1 VKRNKKKNGKFS
13 KIFKNLTNFFFF
25 FLNFSFRTPAKA
37 AVSGKKES
45 AVSESKKKDE
55 SKKKAKKSSTATTA
69 PAKATPGTS
78 STQAGATVSATA
90 TAPAAVSATAT
101 AAAAAAPISSSGK
114 ASTPSRGGYKKKL
127 IRLFSNASDMSSQ
140 PDAAEQQKSQFEH
153 EKALLV
159 MQHKAQVESF
169 ERQLREL
176 TDKVDSLK
184 SENAQLVDERDAVAG
199 ERDKWEQR
207 CLNQKKKIEALELD
221 AEKFV
226 KMMSQHHYV
235 PGKTVHNVREP
246 SFCPQ
251 F

>member
-1 VKRNKKKNGKFS
+1 VPTAKRNKEKRKILKNFQKFNDRFFR
-13 KIFKNLTNFFFF
+13 IF
-25 FLNFSFRTPAKA
+25 FSFRTPAKA

-55 SKKKAKKSSTATTA
+55 SKKKAKKATA

-78 STQAGATVSATA
+78 SMPASA
-90 TAPAAVSATAT
+90 PATAT
-101 AAAAAAPISSSGK
+101 AAATAAAAVTVTAAAAPISSSGK
-114 ASTPSRGGYKKKL
+114 TSTPSRGGYKKKL

-176 TDKVDSLK
+176 TDKVNSLK

>member
-1 VKRNKKKNGKFS
+1 VPTAKRNKEKR
-13 KIFKNLTNFFFF
+13 KIFKNFQKFNDRFFRI
-25 FLNFSFRTPAKA
+25 FSFRTPAKA

-55 SKKKAKKSSTATTA
+55 SKKKAKKATA

-78 STQAGATVSATA
+78 SMPASATA
-90 TAPAAVSATAT
+90 TAT
-101 AAAAAAPISSSGK
+101 AAAATVTVTAAAAPISSSGK
-114 ASTPSRGGYKKKL
+114 TSTPSRGGYKKKL

-176 TDKVDSLK
+176 TDKVNSLK

>member
-1 VKRNKKKNGKFS
+1 VPTAKRNKEKR
-13 KIFKNLTNFFFF
+13 KIFKNFQKFNDRFFRI
-25 FLNFSFRTPAKA
+25 FSFRTPAKA

-55 SKKKAKKSSTATTA
+55 SKKKAKKATA

-78 STQAGATVSATA
+78 SMPASA
-90 TAPAAVSATAT
+90 PATAT
-101 AAAAAAPISSSGK
+101 AATAAAAAVTVTAAAAPISSSGK
-114 ASTPSRGGYKKKL
+114 TSTPSRGGYKKKL

-176 TDKVDSLK
+176 TDKVNSLK